1 MMVNVEKRRL
11 HMCTLNHIHHGN
23 NHISHIYIAYG
34 LGQFLIHA
42 NPHPNGTP
50 ATQAIVR
57 PAHQA
62 LLKFTPNFFGVTYM
76 QCTLVFTIPCFF
88 FLFQF
93 LVLCSIRFQIIY
105 SNNLSFSFYFRNNT
119 HVLSS

>member
-1 MMVNVEKRRL
+1 MVNVEKRRL

-76 QCTLVFTIPCFF
+76 QCTLVFTIPMYGEY
-88 FLFQF
+88 QGKYSVSYKITP
-93 LVLCSIRFQIIY
+93 VLIF
-105 SNNLSFSFYFRNNT
+105 NT
-119 HVLSS
+119 FICYIS